1 MKLKK
6 LIIIFTAA
14 LLCISNISGVSAE
27 NTKATV
33 SEETISFYEQWKNK
47 YLIEN
52 PYTDEKQYYVQY
64 SEESYDEAQEEVAVT
79 VSEAHGY
86 GMLIAVNMAEYDNTA
101 KEIFD
106 GMYNYYKS
114 HLSSIGPNLMAWQQN
129 DTGTAIVNA
138 SGADSATDGDM
149 DIAYSLLAADKLW
162 GSSGSINYR
171 DAAIN
176 IINDIMIYEVNKTD
190 WILQLGDWTY
200 DLSEGDKYYSATRSS
215 DFIVQ
220 YLPVFAEV
228 TDDDRWMKV
237 YDSTYSIINSFV
249 SEYSTGLLPDFIV
262 KDKTTEK
269 FVPASENYLES
280 ENDGNYY
287 YNSCRTPWRI
297 GMDYLYGKGDNA
309 LSFAKTINSFIVGSA
324 NGNPE
329 NIKAGYKPDGTA
341 VEDYNDLCFTAPFL
355 ISASCAGDK
364 QWHDSIRSD
373 ILNYGED
380 VYYGDT
386 IKLLCLIADDG
397 AWIVPDVAEWV
408 AGDVNADGVFNI
420 ADSIALQKWLTCTG
434 ELLNPEA
441 GDMNSDNML
450 NVFDLCL
457 MQRILTG
464 HIK

>member
-1 MKLKK
+1 M
-6 LIIIFTAA
+6 
-14 LLCISNISGVSAE
+14 LCISNISGVSAE
-27 NTKATV
+27 NTQATV

-79 VSEAHGY
+79 
-86 GMLIAVNMAEYDNTA
+86 
-101 KEIFD
+101 F
-106 GMYNYYKS
+106 
-114 HLSSIGPNLMAWQQN
+114 
-129 DTGTAIVNA
+129 
-138 SGADSATDGDM
+138 
-149 DIAYSLLAADKLW
+149 
-162 GSSGSINYR
+162 
-171 DAAIN
+171 
-176 IINDIMIYEVNKTD
+176 
-190 WILQLGDWTY
+190 
-200 DLSEGDKYYSATRSS
+200 
-215 DFIVQ
+215 
-220 YLPVFAEV
+220 
-228 TDDDRWMKV
+228 
-237 YDSTYSIINSFV
+237 

-262 KDKTTEK
+262 KDKTTGK

-287 YNSCRTPWRI
+287 YNSCRTPWRM
-297 GMDYLYGKGDNA
+297 GMDYLYGKNDNA

-457 MQRILTG
+457 MRRILTG
-464 HIK
+464 HIKE